1 MVTQSDILRE
11 IIIKNSELKLIT
23 VKKILFFILIAP
35 FLTLNLSAQ
44 RGWEAGG
51 GIGVSHYFGDL
62 NTSFDVMHPGLS
74 ATAIARFNFN
84 DRICLKMSANYGTI
98 SADDKNSN
106 NKYEL
111 QRNLRFKSM
120 IIDGAAQMEFN
131 FLPYNYF
138 DRTQRFSPYLFLG
151 INVFNF
157 NPRAKYEDKWYNL
170 RPLGTEGQ
178 FRGEEYYTTQM
189 GLVYGGGLK
198 IAFNEEWSMNLE
210 ISARKL
216 FTDYLDDVSKTYPNM
231 NDVRK
236 QHGAI
241 AVSLSDPSIVA
252 ENQPKVGQF
261 GRQRGDS
268 RTNDMYTFFGV
279 SLLYYFGDLRCPPVG
294 NR

>member
-1 MVTQSDILRE
+1 M
-11 IIIKNSELKLIT
+11 
-23 VKKILFFILIAP
+23 KKILFFILIAT

-84 DRICLKMSANYGTI
+84 DRICLKMSANYGTV

-138 DRTQRFSPYLFLG
+138 DRNQHFSPYLFLG

-157 NPRAKYEDKWYNL
+157 NPKAKYNDKWYNL

-198 IAFNEEWSMNLE
+198 IAFDEEWSMNIE

-216 FTDYLDDVSKTYPNM
+216 FTDYLDDVSKVYPNM
-231 NDVRK
+231 NDLRK
-236 QHGAI
+236 ANGAV
-241 AVSLSDPSIVA
+241 AVALSDPSLPDA
-252 ENQPKVGQF
+252 EGRKLGQV
-261 GRQRGDS
+261 GRQRGTKKD
-268 RTNDMYTFFGV
+268 NDMYTFLTV
-279 SLLYYFGDLRCPPVG
+279 SVLYYFGDLKCPKIT

>member
-1 MVTQSDILRE
+1 MIN
-11 IIIKNSELKLIT
+11 NSELKLIT
-23 VKKILFFILIAP
+23 VKKILFFILIAT
-35 FLTLNLSAQ
+35 FLTHNLSAQ

-51 GIGVSHYFGDL
+51 GVGVSHYFGDL
-62 NTSFDVMHPGLS
+62 NTTFDVMHPGLA

-98 SADDKNSN
+98 GADDKNSN

-120 IIDGAAQMEFN
+120 IIDGTAQMEFN

-157 NPRAKYEDKWYNL
+157 NPKAKYNDKWYNL

-189 GLVYGGGLK
+189 GLAYGGGLK

-216 FTDYLDDVSKTYPNM
+216 FTDYLDDVSKVYPNM
-231 NDVRK
+231 NDLRK
-236 QHGAI
+236 ANGSV
-241 AVSLSDPSIVA
+241 AVALSDPSLPDA
-252 ENQPKVGQF
+252 EGRKLGQV
-261 GRQRGDS
+261 GRQRGTKKD
-268 RTNDMYTFFGV
+268 NDMYTFLTV
-279 SLLYYFGDLRCPPVG
+279 SILYYFGDLKCPKIT

>member
-1 MVTQSDILRE
+1 M
-11 IIIKNSELKLIT
+11 
-23 VKKILFFILIAP
+23 KKILFFILTAT
-35 FLTLNLSAQ
+35 FLTHNLSAQ

-51 GIGVSHYFGDL
+51 GIGVSNYFGDL
-62 NTSFDVMHPGLS
+62 NTTFNIMHPGLAAS
-74 ATAIARFNFN
+74 AIARFNFN
-84 DRICLKMSANYGTI
+84 DRICLKMSANYGSV
-98 SADDKNSN
+98 SADDKNSK

-111 QRNLRFKSM
+111 QRNLHFKSM

-157 NPRAKYEDKWYNL
+157 NPKAKYEDKWYNL

-198 IAFNEEWSMNLE
+198 VAFNEEWSMNLE

-216 FTDYLDDVSKTYPNM
+216 FTDYLDDVSKVYPNM
-231 NDVRK
+231 NDLRK
-236 QHGAI
+236 ANGSV
-241 AVSLSDPSIVA
+241 AVALSDPSLPDA
-252 ENQPKVGQF
+252 EGRKLGQV
-261 GRQRGDS
+261 GRQRGTKKD
-268 RTNDMYTFFGV
+268 NDMYAFLTF
-279 SLLYYFGDLRCPPVG
+279 SILYYFGDLKCPKIT

>member
-1 MVTQSDILRE
+1 M
-11 IIIKNSELKLIT
+11 
-23 VKKILFFILIAP
+23 KKILFFILTAT
-35 FLTLNLSAQ
+35 FLTHNLSAQ

-62 NTSFDVMHPGLS
+62 NTTFDVMHPGLAAS
-74 ATAIARFNFN
+74 AIARFNFN
-84 DRICLKMSANYGTI
+84 DRICLKMSANYGTV

-157 NPRAKYEDKWYNL
+157 NPKAKYEDKWYNL

-216 FTDYLDDVSKTYPNM
+216 FTDYLDDVSKVYPNM
-231 NDVRK
+231 NDLRK
-236 QHGAI
+236 ANGPV
-241 AVSLSDPSIVA
+241 AVALSDPSLPDA
-252 ENQPKVGQF
+252 EGRKLGQV
-261 GRQRGDS
+261 GRQRGTKKD
-268 RTNDMYTFFGV
+268 NDMYTFLTV
-279 SLLYYFGDLRCPPVG
+279 SILYYFGDLKCPKIT